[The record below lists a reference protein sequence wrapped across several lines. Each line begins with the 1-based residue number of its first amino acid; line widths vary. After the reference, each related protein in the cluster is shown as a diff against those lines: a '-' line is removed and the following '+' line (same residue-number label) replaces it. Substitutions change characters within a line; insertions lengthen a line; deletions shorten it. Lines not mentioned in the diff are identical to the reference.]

1 MRTNNRIPVYVVALG
16 FWLIFVVFCSF
27 VLIQANTRLVALVL
41 LAFTL
46 TLAITNIFPFAGWLA
61 AVASIVIYGLV
72 VTNLNGVTT
81 DALMPVGYFSLGVL
95 ILSGLVLIITRELNR
110 LNFEMDNNQKLFNDL
125 ILYDPTTGLMRYQ
138 QALRLL
144 KSEIIRCQRYKRK
157 VCLLLI
163 KIEKSEESKNQPE
176 AEDTEYIKRQIAAAL
191 INSVR
196 ASDIPFIGNEYG
208 AVLPETNLDGA
219 KIVINRLINTVV
231 NKVRMPINI
240 GIAQFPEDGLTEVEL
255 SSAAEAALQH
265 AAKTEKPVVQY
276 SQIRNATKSGNAVPT
291 NTTSPKEQKKSNQAN
306 SV

>member
-1 MRTNNRIPVYVVALG
+1 MRSNNRMLVYVAALG
-16 FWLIFVVFCSF
+16 FWLIIVVFCSF
-27 VLIQANTRLVALVL
+27 VLIQANTRFVALAL

-46 TLAITNIFPFAGWLA
+46 ILATTNIIPFAGWLA
-61 AVASIVIYGLV
+61 AVVAIVIYSLV
-72 VTNLNGVTT
+72 ETSLNGVHTG
-81 DALMPVGYFSLGVL
+81 ALMPIGYFSFGVL
-95 ILSGLVLIITRELNR
+95 ILSGLVSVITRELNG
-110 LNFEMDNNQKLFNDL
+110 LNFEMDNNQKLFDDL
-125 ILYDPTTGLMRYQ
+125 ILYDPITGLMRYQ

-144 KSEIIRCQRYKRK
+144 KSEIIRSQRYKRN
-157 VCLLLI
+157 VCLLLV
-163 KIEKSEESKNQPE
+163 KIEKEEESKNQPD
-176 AEDTEYIKRQIAAAL
+176 AEDTESIKRQIAGAL

-255 SSAAEAALQH
+255 SRAAEAALQL
-265 AAKTEKPVVQY
+265 ASKTGKPVVQY
-276 SQIRNATKSGNAVPT
+276 NQIRNATKSSNAVPA
-291 NTTSPKEQKKSNQAN
+291 NTILSKEQKKSNQAN